1 MTLDDYNVAIS
12 AIYRELAEISKRTQD
27 MAKAKTANAGYAP
40 FDNIMAR
47 QDLLIRQAT
56 RLTNTLLPQPASDNP
71 NALAN
76 ALADRLM
83 KLHRDL
89 EDRGDTGTDWSLA
102 RALEDRIGSYQPVTG
117 DFERAEELLKTHGY

>member
-27 MAKAKTANAGYAP
+27 MAKAKTAHAGYAP

-47 QDLLIRQAT
+47 QDSLIQQAT
-56 RLTNTLLPQPASDNP
+56 RLTNRLLPQPASDNP
-71 NALAN
+71 NTLAN

-89 EDRGDTGTDWSLA
+89 EDRGDRGTDWSLA
-102 RALEDRIGSYQPVTG
+102 RALEDRIGS
-117 DFERAEELLKTHGY
+117 